1 MKDHKM
7 GGIGSGLE
15 KVKQEERRLV
25 RNCPETD
32 NTAGLRWRQEGEERM
47 DKRGLE
53 DYLTL

>member
-1 MKDHKM
+1 MKDHIM

-15 KVKQEERRLV
+15 KVKLKERRLV

-32 NTAGLRWRQEGEERM
+32 DTVELRWRQEGEERM